1 MGGSTLKIEL
11 GGDLI
16 LFHADPTNFLP
27 LWSRMVGATADMRRL
42 ADEAIAKIY
51 NLSELRH
58 TEALLPKNHVQAKFD
73 INLRLTTLNFYE
85 NRKHQVCCPVS
96 E

>member
-58 TEALLPKNHVQAKFD
+58 SFRRIMCRP
-73 INLRLTTLNFYE
+73 NLASI
-85 NRKHQVCCPVS
+85 CD
-96 E
+96 